1 MKAICVK
8 QLLTKLKYKLQ
19 STERELLE
27 SIAAV
32 TGFIQRKSSKLCG
45 WDFFQLMTTEH
56 FNEAAI
62 SLQGLCDVLR
72 TINRKAELSAQALH
86 QRMNSKNA
94 VAFMEEVFTV
104 VYKKHLAPMTNNI
117 SQSLFESFN
126 RIFLQDSTQIE
137 LHEYLADDFKGSGG
151 GASKSAMKI
160 DLVYEIKQSIMEKLT
175 ISSGTV
181 PDQSR
186 AAMAID
192 IVKKGD
198 LIIRDLG
205 YFALDVFR
213 EIARKGAY
221 YLSRHK
227 HHTTIYLSSGAKA
240 MPVNPLELIQ
250 KNLKDNVV
258 DIAIFFR
265 KAETSLPNGC
275 L

>member
-1 MKAICVK
+1 MKTIRIK
-8 QLLTKLKYKLQ
+8 QVLSQLKCKLQ
-19 STERELLE
+19 STERDFLE

-32 TGFIQRKSSKLCG
+32 TGFIKRKSSKLYG
-45 WDFFQLMTTEH
+45 WDFFQLMTAEH
-56 FNEAAI
+56 FNDAAI

-72 TINRKAELSAQALH
+72 TINQEADLSAQALH
-86 QRMNSKNA
+86 QRMNSKHA
-94 VAFMEEVFTV
+94 VAFMERVFTV
-104 VYKKHLAPMTNNI
+104 VYEKHLAPMLNNI

-126 RIFLQDSTQIE
+126 RVFLQDSTQIE
-137 LHEYLADDFKGSGG
+137 LHEHLAEDFKGSGG

-160 DLVYEIKQSIMEKLT
+160 DLVYELKQSIMEKLT
-175 ISSGTV
+175 ISGGTI

-205 YFALDVFR
+205 YFALDVFG

-221 YLSRHK
+221 YLSRYK
-227 HHTTIYLSSGAKA
+227 HQTTIYLSSDAKA
-240 MPVNPLELIQ
+240 KPVNPLELIL
-250 KNLKDNVV
+250 KNIKDNIADV
-258 DIAIFFR
+258 DIFFR
-265 KAETSLPNGC
+265 KAETSMPNGC